1 MCTSK
6 ILIDLW
12 LVRQKIKI
20 QCLLCFS
27 SEKVLIEYRENCLVI
42 NGKQNAKLK
51 SGAISFKNYF
61 KQIPVPFKIY
71 ADFEFYFKKLKV
83 ILLSLIPIIIQIQK
97 KKKSFA
103 YKVVCVNDKFSQ
115 KVNLYRGKDAD
126 SKFISSIINE
136 CNYCRRVIKK
146 HFNRNL
152 IMSAEEGKRF
162 EMSNICW
169 ICNRLFDFSDNK
181 VRGPCHI
188 SGKYRGAAHCKCN
201 INLKLSKIPIMF
213 HNLKGYDTHLIFKE
227 LSKFNVKNVLYQMD

>member
-97 KKKSFA
+97 KKKVLLIKLFVLMINLV
-103 YKVVCVNDKFSQ
+103 KKLICTEEKMLI
-115 KVNLYRGKDAD
+115 VNLL
-126 SKFISSIINE
+126 
-136 CNYCRRVIKK
+136 VQ
-146 HFNRNL
+146 L
-152 IMSAEEGKRF
+152 LMSAIIVEG
-162 EMSNICW
+162 
-169 ICNRLFDFSDNK
+169 
-181 VRGPCHI
+181 
-188 SGKYRGAAHCKCN
+188 
-201 INLKLSKIPIMF
+201 
-213 HNLKGYDTHLIFKE
+213 
-227 LSKFNVKNVLYQMD
+227 